1 MFKLVFVG
9 ETVVPLALSEAE
21 VPFCT
26 TRNSNERGVVSGVP
40 RYMTLRV
47 CGPAGSIPVLNR
59 RALYCTP
66 VRFEVRAAASSKT
79 SKVTGVWP
87 SIE

>member
-1 MFKLVFVG
+1 MFKLIFV
-9 ETVVPLALSEAE
+9 EEMLVPVVLSDAE

-40 RYMTLRV
+40 RYMTSRV

-59 RALYCTP
+59 RVLYCTP
-66 VRFEVRAAASSKT
+66 VGFEVRADAPSKT
-79 SKVTGVWP
+79 SKVTGVWL